1 MIKWYIISTNQT
13 YLLHMILYHQPSILF
28 FYFSYTT
35 LLCSSKWIVRNSY
48 QSLLNVKF
56 KPLLS
61 PIDIFKKNFER
72 FEKQRFFVGYKSPP
86 IFNKINYF
94 ISEKKKKKKPLKIIK
109 GSFPILNFPRASFQ
123 NLKQNRKIKTLIG
136 TPLRDI

>member
-1 MIKWYIISTNQT
+1 
-13 YLLHMILYHQPSILF
+13 MILYHQPSILF

-72 FEKQRFFVGYKSPP
+72 FEKWRFFVGYKSPP
-86 IFNKINYF
+86 IFNNINYF
-94 ISEKKKKKKPLKIIK
+94 ISDKKNPKNHK
-109 GSFPILNFPRASFQ
+109 GEFPNFKLSKSKF
-123 NLKQNRKIKTLIG
+123 LEFEVE
-136 TPLRDI
+136 